1 MAAVWAKEPEAGEKI
16 EFLISHSGT
25 FRTLG
30 EVRAIADQPGLGAIA
45 LDGLWLLRQHAAVLA
60 VRIIGGNDEKDTLN
74 VFVPRLGA
82 YTVNKA
88 ASFSK
93 RLDVRG
99 GSNPKRAKDLVYVR
113 DLMAAGGDVVTRIA
127 DDIADIVQS
136 ERRSSLYLRG
146 AASNVDLLVRGSWA
160 DEMAEAAAML
170 LERDGITS
178 IEAALADIRGYIT
191 DLGDLLKDLGL

>member
-1 MAAVWAKEPEAGEKI
+1 MRRVVALSCPIV
-16 EFLISHSGT
+16 
-25 FRTLG
+25 RT
-30 EVRAIADQPGLGAIA
+30 
-45 LDGLWLLRQHAAVLA
+45 A

-99 GSNPKRAKDLVYVR
+99 GSNPKRAKDLVV
-113 DLMAAGGDVVTRIA
+113 
-127 DDIADIVQS
+127 
-136 ERRSSLYLRG
+136 
-146 AASNVDLLVRGSWA
+146 
-160 DEMAEAAAML
+160 
-170 LERDGITS
+170 ERDGMTS

-191 DLGDLLKDLGL
+191 DLGDLLKDRGL